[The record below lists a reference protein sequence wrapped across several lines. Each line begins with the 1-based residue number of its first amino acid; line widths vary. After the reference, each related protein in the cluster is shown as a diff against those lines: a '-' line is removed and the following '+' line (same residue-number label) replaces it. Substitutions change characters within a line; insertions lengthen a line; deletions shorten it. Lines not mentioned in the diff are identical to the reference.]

1 MRRSVAKTVLC
12 ALLACPAGLCKDV
25 TIHGFVTAV
34 NSPTSFEIDNYRV
47 TRDKTVTL
55 DLNQQQADKPLA
67 TFRPED
73 IRVGTELE
81 INGEYDE
88 SSGELKAGSIKV
100 FSYDTL
106 SIKRTALLEKM
117 PSLTK
122 DDSGWTGVVY
132 ADGQRISVS
141 PATVVCLKP
150 NHAERMSLRN
160 DGQSETMKFTPDSL
174 NLDTFVHYEGTR
186 ESDGSVRAEKMEFQH
201 AEVEK
206 SEVILW
212 RRYYPRVREPDYDA
226 FRSGELRLHWKNYK
240 IVPNREA
247 QEFIAQLGNSL
258 IPAHQKSLADGDPLK
273 IPFRFFLVEDKSF
286 NAVTYP
292 NGVVVVH
299 SGVFDVLENEAQLAF
314 VLSHEISHAVEKHA
328 WQQNEYYKTELIALR
343 VAGVAAP
350 EGLLVGNLLASGI
363 SSQYSRSLESQADR
377 VGLEWMLKAGYDIR
391 QAPESWQAVS
401 NAKGDSPAN
410 PFWASHDNATTR
422 RSYLMAELRNNY
434 SGLDYS
440 NLRED
445 SDEFHRVADL
455 VKQFENAKKTT
466 RVKAG
471 E

>member
-1 MRRSVAKTVLC
+1 M
-12 ALLACPAGLCKDV
+12 PA
-25 TIHGFVTAV
+25 
-34 NSPTSFEIDNYRV
+34 
-47 TRDKTVTL
+47 
-55 DLNQQQADKPLA
+55 
-67 TFRPED
+67 
-73 IRVGTELE
+73 
-81 INGEYDE
+81 
-88 SSGELKAGSIKV
+88 
-100 FSYDTL
+100 
-106 SIKRTALLEKM
+106 
-117 PSLTK
+117 LTK
-122 DDSGWTGVVY
+122 DDWGWTGVVY

-186 ESDGSVRAEKMEFQH
+186 ESDGSVRAEKIEFQH

-226 FRSGELRLHWKNYK
+226 FRSGELRMHWKNYK

-247 QEFIAQLGNSL
+247 QEYIAQLGNSL

-328 WQQNEYYKTELIALR
+328 WQQNEYYKTERIALR
-343 VAGVAAP
+343 VAGGAAP

-377 VGLEWMLKAGYDIR
+377 VGLEWMLEAGYDIR

-401 NAKGDSPAN
+401 KAKGDSPAN

-422 RSYLMAELRNNY
+422 RSYLMSELRNNY

-440 NLRED
+440 KLRED

-455 VKQFENAKKTT
+455 VKQFENAKKTK
-466 RVKAG
+466 RVKTG